1 MPTAECDLKRG
12 SRSRDFKP
20 SCASGVAG
28 VPAPVAD
35 GPHVRRQ
42 RRAQPGAALGKTG
55 GDAPGDQT
63 GDVDFVM
70 ALMIRTTPL
79 AD

>member
-1 MPTAECDLKRG
+1 MAPKPNCDEA
-12 SRSRDFKP
+12 
-20 SCASGVAG
+20 CVAG
-28 VPAPVAD
+28 VSAAFAD

-63 GDVDFVM
+63 GDVG
-70 ALMIRTTPL
+70 LTT
-79 AD
+79 DNIVD